1 MEQKNVWET
10 YSEKQLKELEKLNKE
25 YREFLSDC
33 KTEREC
39 VDYIVNAAEAAGY
52 KELQEIIKE
61 GGSLKKGDKVYSVWM
76 NKSVALFHIGEEK
89 MEDRKSVV

>member
-25 YREFLSDC
+25 YCEFLSDC

-39 VDYIVNAAEAAGY
+39 TSFFEAD
-52 KELQEIIKE
+52 I
-61 GGSLKKGDKVYSVWM
+61 
-76 NKSVALFHIGEEK
+76 
-89 MEDRKSVV
+89 